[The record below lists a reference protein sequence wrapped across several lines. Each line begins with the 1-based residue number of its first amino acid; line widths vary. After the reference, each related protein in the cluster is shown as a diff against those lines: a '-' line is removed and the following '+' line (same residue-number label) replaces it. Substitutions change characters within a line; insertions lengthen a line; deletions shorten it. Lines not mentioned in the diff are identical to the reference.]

1 VEFFHYQNDTLS
13 VEQVP
18 LDAIAERYG
27 TPCYVYSRAALEAR
41 WRAFDDA
48 LAGLDH
54 RICYSV
60 KANSNLGVLDVLAR
74 LGSGFDI
81 VSVGELERVLAA
93 GGDASKVV
101 FSGVGKGEA
110 EMRRALQAG
119 VYCFN
124 VESQQELARLDRV
137 AAELGATA
145 PISIRVNPDVDADT
159 HPYIATGL
167 KENKFG
173 VPIDDA
179 PALFARA
186 ADLGSVAIKGVDFHI
201 GSQLTSLAPFVD
213 ALDRALALIDTLT
226 ATGITI
232 THLNVG
238 GGLGVCYD
246 DEAPPSAADYAA
258 AIAARLEGRALELL
272 VEPGRAI
279 AAEAGVLLARVEYL
293 KLGADRNFAVV
304 DTAMND
310 LLRPALYNAWQEI
323 LPVKRK
329 LPSESDATLL
339 DVVGPVCESADFLG
353 KNRRLAVAAGD
364 VVAIA
369 SAGAYGFVMSSN
381 YNTRPRAAE
390 VLVDG
395 DAVHLVRVREQVK
408 NLFAGESRLPD

>member
-1 VEFFHYQNDTLS
+1 M
-13 VEQVP
+13 P

-213 ALDRALALIDTLT
+213 SLDRALALIDTLT

-329 LPSESDATLL
+329 PQSESDATLL

-353 KNRRLAVAAGD
+353 KNRRLSVAAGD

-408 NLFAGESRLPD
+408 NLFAGESLLPD